1 MKTEE
6 ELGNLLKS
14 KKLSLST
21 AESCTGGG
29 VAAAITSVAGS
40 SEYFMGG
47 IVAYS
52 NDVKVSL
59 LHVSSETLEKYGAVS
74 RETVMEM
81 AAGAMNTLKTDCA
94 IATSGIA
101 GPGGGSLEKPVG
113 TIWIAV
119 AYKNEI
125 VTVMQTGD
133 NGRAKNVQNA
143 IQNAMDLLIEILK

>member
-1 MKTEE
+1 MKAEE

-59 LHVSSETLEKYGAVS
+59 LHVSSETLE
-74 RETVMEM
+74 
-81 AAGAMNTLKTDCA
+81 NTERL
-94 IATSGIA
+94 
-101 GPGGGSLEKPVG
+101 VG
-113 TIWIAV
+113 KRLW
-119 AYKNEI
+119 KWPQE
-125 VTVMQTGD
+125 
-133 NGRAKNVQNA
+133 R
-143 IQNAMDLLIEILK
+143 

>member
-1 MKTEE
+1 MKAEE

-81 AAGAMNTLKTDCA
+81 AVGAMNTLKTDCA